1 MIQQIRK
8 TAKRCDTLI
17 EDTIGLA
24 ALVALLLAALHFP
37 AFA

>member
-8 TAKRCDTLI
+8 TVKRCDTLL
-17 EDTIGLA
+17 EDVIGLA

-37 AFA
+37 PIV